1 MLGCTGAASVA
12 AFWVLLRDNGL
23 ILETS
28 QRPGSDPGDTGA
40 WFAAATPASFARAT
54 AAPEAPLPLQNVP
67 TATSFPLPEPTLT
80 SAPTPTATPVV
91 EDVLAAAD
99 TPTALPTQ
107 PPPATLPTETVPP
120 PTETQAP
127 ARAQIQHVVIISID
141 GLRPD
146 ALELADA
153 PVLDGLKMRGAYSPN
168 AKAVVPSHTM
178 ANHASMLGGMVPDKH
193 GVFWDILYAEAP
205 RVKGPTL
212 FNVAHDAGL
221 STMMVVG
228 KPKLEYLVLPN
239 SVDKFIGQDFS
250 DTDVKNQAIG
260 LIKAGLPNV
269 LFIHFPDVD
278 RTGHDLGWMSPGQLQ
293 AVALADSSI
302 GEVLAA
308 LEGGGY
314 LSSTLLIVTSDHGGH
329 DGTHGSDMPEDTTIF
344 WLAVGPGVPAGVT
357 LSSSINTY
365 DTAATAL
372 YALNLPIPAEWDG
385 KPILEIFN

>member
-23 ILETS
+23 ILDTS
-28 QRPGSDPGDTGA
+28 QRAGSDPGDTLAG
-40 WFAAATPASFARAT
+40 ATPASFIRAT
-54 AAPEAPLPLQNVP
+54 AAPEAPLLLQNVP
-67 TATSFPLPEPTLT
+67 TATPFPLPEPTLT

-91 EDVLAAAD
+91 VDVPAAAD
-99 TPTALPTQ
+99 TPTPLPTQ
-107 PPPATLPTETVPP
+107 PPTALPTETALP
-120 PTETQAP
+120 PTATEAP

-153 PVLDGLKMRGAYSPN
+153 PVLDGLKTRGTYSPN
-168 AKAVVPSHTM
+168 AKAVMPSHTM

-239 SVDKFIGQDFS
+239 SVDKFIGQQDAT
-250 DTDVKNQAIG
+250 DTEVKNQAVE

-269 LFIHFPDVD
+269 MFVHLPDVD
-278 RTGHDLGWMSPGQLQ
+278 RTGHDRGWMSPEQLQ
-293 AVALADSSI
+293 AVAVADSSI
-302 GEVLAA
+302 GEIVAA

-314 LSSTLLIVTSDHGGH
+314 LPSTLLIVTSDHGGH
-329 DGTHGSDMPEDTTIF
+329 DGIHGTDSPEDTTIV

-372 YALNLPIPAEWDG
+372 YALNLPIPGEWDG
-385 KPILEIFN
+385 KPVLEIFN